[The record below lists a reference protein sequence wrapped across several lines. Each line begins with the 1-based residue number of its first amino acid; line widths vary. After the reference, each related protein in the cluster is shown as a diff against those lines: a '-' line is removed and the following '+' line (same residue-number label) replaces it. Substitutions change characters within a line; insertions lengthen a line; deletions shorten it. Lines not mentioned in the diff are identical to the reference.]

1 MIHRTPLTFFRGD
14 LELAGQL
21 FRNTDRLD
29 VRQPAI
35 IVTGSWLTVKE
46 QMPEVYATLLAE
58 RGYTTFIFDF
68 AGFGESA
75 GAPRQAEIPDRKI
88 SDLIAAADF
97 LSTLSLVKP
106 NALSHLA
113 ICASAQYGL
122 AALARGSRVDRFIS
136 IAGWYHDTTS
146 VAAFYGG
153 LTGVARRLEA
163 ARAAFERYHATGQV
177 EMAPAYKRGDETA
190 GMFFESD
197 YYANASR
204 GAVPA
209 WRNEMATL
217 SWTPFLLFDGL
228 SAADRVD
235 TPTLFVHSDGC
246 VFPDQLRLV
255 HSKLRG
261 PKQLLWAS
269 GTQTDF
275 YDQPEQVAVAVN
287 AADAFLRGADDG
299 FLARSIDRMSEVS
312 Q

>member
-1 MIHRTPLTFFRGD
+1 MIYRTPLTFFRGD
-14 LELAGQL
+14 LRLAGVL

-46 QMPEVYATLLAE
+46 QMPERYATRLAE
-58 RGYTTFIFDF
+58 RGYTTFTFDF

-75 GAPRQAEIPDRKI
+75 GEPRQAEIPERKI
-88 SDLIAAADF
+88 TDINATAEF
-97 LSTLSLVKP
+97 LSTLSLVEP
-106 NALSHLA
+106 HALSHLA

-122 AALARGSRVDRFIS
+122 ASLARGSRVGRFIS
-136 IAGWYHDTTS
+136 IAGWYHDTAS

-163 ARAAFERYHATGQV
+163 ARAAFDRYRTSGYV
-177 EMAPAYKRGDETA
+177 ETVPAYKPGDETA
-190 GMFFESD
+190 GMFFELD

-217 SWTPFLLFDGL
+217 SWTPWLLFDGL

-235 TPTLFVHSDGC
+235 TPALFVHSDGC
-246 VFPDQLRLV
+246 VFPDRARLV

-261 PKQLLWAS
+261 PKQLVWAS
-269 GTQTDF
+269 GTQADF
-275 YDQPEQVAVAVN
+275 YDQPEQVDLAVN
-287 AADAFLRGADDG
+287 AADAFLRG
-299 FLARSIDRMSEVS
+299 EE
-312 Q
+312 